1 MKCANVKLFTSAAGT
16 TGFIIGIMGLFLLCI
31 SCAGILAAQEPAAS
45 SGPASATQASPL
57 AGQPASAKLPGT
69 IGSPATPPAGYKL
82 APGDSI
88 LLSVFNEPA
97 LQAERTISSTGE
109 VSFYLIGSVKVAG
122 KSISEAEELI
132 RALYDKDYL
141 VNPKVTLTTTG
152 HAAQFAAI
160 TGAVAKPG
168 NVAIPVEGQLDLLEA
183 IAAVGGTSERADLRN
198 VILRRKGSTDTQ
210 RIDLGAL
217 QKNPAS
223 VPVIR
228 AGDAVAV
235 RLKTE
240 QFINVIGE
248 VNRPGQIRFPDEGGL
263 DIITAVTQAGDFS
276 RFAKTSD
283 VTIIR
288 GGRVIQADAAAI
300 NRGEAP
306 NVPLLPNDTV
316 KVGRRR
322 I

>member
-1 MKCANVKLFTSAAGT
+1 MKSSKMKLSPSFSGILGVMAGIIGLFILFPTILPAQESGASAGTARAAAVAPPAAQPSSAKAPETASSAA
-16 TGFIIGIMGLFLLCI
+16 
-31 SCAGILAAQEPAAS
+31 A
-45 SGPASATQASPL
+45 
-57 AGQPASAKLPGT
+57 
-69 IGSPATPPAGYKL
+69 PPAGYRL

-88 LLSVFNEPA
+88 LLSIFNEPA
-97 LQAERTISSTGE
+97 LEAERTISSTGE
-109 VSFYLIGSVKVAG
+109 ASFYLIGSVKLAG
-122 KSISEAEELI
+122 KSISDAEEAI
-132 RALYDKDYL
+132 RELYDRDYL
-141 VNPKVTLTTTG
+141 VNPKVTLTITG
-152 HAAQFAAI
+152 YAAQYATI

-183 IAAVGGTSERADLRN
+183 IAAVGGTVEKADLRS
-198 VILRRKGSTDTQ
+198 VILRRKGSTDNQ
-210 RIDLGAL
+210 RIDLDAL

-228 AGDAVAV
+228 AGDAIAV
-235 RLKTE
+235 RLKTDR
-240 QFINVIGE
+240 FINVIGE

-263 DIITAVTQAGDFS
+263 DVITAVTQAGDFS

-283 VTIIR
+283 ITIIR